1 MSFNTDNKPIGFRQI
16 KCILDNPEL
25 SIPEKRCELWLHSE
39 ITDRLMVI
47 SELHPDK
54 YGWVINEIL
63 NGLAEH
69 SMDNPAEQQARD
81 RKFAEDVKCRDMR
94 CRITGRFAARC
105 QVAHIYGFAEC
116 ANSGLW
122 SAQYDPNNGLLMDA
136 ALHQLWDRGYII
148 LEPVGPNSAKF
159 RVCQDDMDIDLVRDI
174 PELVNPVIL
183 HGLNS
188 RVMEYIRMRIDKLI

>member
-1 MSFNTDNKPIGFRQI
+1 MNTHCNGIRQI
-16 KCILDNPEL
+16 KAILDNPTW
-25 SIPEKRCELWLHSE
+25 SISEKRASLGDSSE
-39 ITDRLMVI
+39 VSDYLMVI

-159 RVCQDDMDIDLVRDI
+159 RVNPDMVSDVNQPVDI
-174 PELVNPVIL
+174 PELVEPVIL

-188 RVMEYIRMRIDKLI
+188 RMMEYIRMRAA